1 MLQEHAI
8 YARPGPC
15 PTCTGTH
22 GINNTQQQAECKAL
36 KETKLKA
43 VEEKKLAT
51 AACKSEIVAKKQVRQ
66 ACLISS
72 AEAKAAKAV
81 AKADKLCA
89 KLAKAAS
96 AGVVLT
102 PFGRVQAAAVLAS
115 AASNKKSKG
124 TAGAPSLSAVS
135 APVPQL
141 SPQRKSNTVNKRCK
155 TSMKLYWYGCI
166 IFD

>member
-1 MLQEHAI
+1 MFQECAIHAP
-8 YARPGPC
+8 PGPR
-15 PTCTGTH
+15 PACTGTC
-22 GINNTQQQAECKAL
+22 GVTNTHQQVKSKAL

-43 VEEKKLAT
+43 TEEKKLAT
-51 AACKSEIVAKKQVRQ
+51 AACKAEIVAKKQERQ

-81 AKADKLCA
+81 AKADELCA

-96 AGVVLT
+96 TGVALT
-102 PFGRVQAAAVLAS
+102 PSGRVQAAAALAS

-124 TAGAPSLSAVS
+124 TADAPSLFPIS

-141 SPQRKSNTVNKRCK
+141 SLQWKLNTMNKRVGVQ
-155 TSMKLYWYGCI
+155 SPH
-166 IFD
+166 